1 MEMCGICAGVRH
13 SPKST
18 TFEFWP
24 YFRQIIIT
32 SSDDIQP
39 STLITDQ
46 SPSGLL
52 LDIKVQEYCICLKS

>member
-1 MEMCGICAGVRH
+1 MYTGRFIIII
-13 SPKST
+13 T
-18 TFEFWP
+18 
-24 YFRQIIIT
+24 IIT

-52 LDIKVQEYCICLKS
+52 VDIK

>member
-1 MEMCGICAGVRH
+1 MIPPVFGVYH
-13 SPKST
+13 KAIIIII
-18 TFEFWP
+18 
-24 YFRQIIIT
+24 IIIT

-52 LDIKVQEYCICLKS
+52 LDIK